1 MNVQL
6 EGIGQGNVI
15 DGGRTTSYGA
25 ARTSGKDVPGGYTL
39 DISGAVTDNSAYA
52 GHGKTTEDIMCDAM
66 TTETAL
72 QSQYLTVM
80 SNSVSEEDFAN
91 LTEEG
96 FKPCDTDVE
105 TAVTVVDEIKA
116 ALAEAGIV
124 VDGYNDD
131 LDPEVLKEITGSEAR
146 AQEITRAFHQND
158 IPVTEENVRDVMQ
171 AIEKSRELTE
181 PADGTVIYMVRQGM
195 EPTVDDLYL
204 AQHSTGADGGPQS
217 YGYYDQNGSG
227 YYAKR
232 AEDYDWD
239 ALQEQIERVIR
250 EAGLKEDKE
259 STDQARFLIE
269 EGIPL
274 TAESLS
280 CLARLRE
287 ISYPVSEE
295 RTIHAAAAAI
305 SDGKRAGDA
314 DVANPDSAWR
324 QAVYWKE
331 QTDRISDEAVREA
344 AESGEKLDLRH
355 LSALQERIDMQSAD
369 ENGAV
374 WDDGAAQK
382 GAAYPASAVAEE
394 GGPDP
399 DKGDAAQ
406 AESGMGSPYIRAR
419 RQLEELR
426 LQMTITA
433 NYSLIKRGFALDT
446 TELSQL
452 VEELRAAEN
461 ERQQKLF
468 GGESVSENET
478 RKSLFNETIQ
488 AREKLYMAPAAL
500 AGRMAGAKEAW
511 SLRYTAEQSEQLRS
525 AYELAGERYEI
536 MMTQPRTD
544 LGDSIRK
551 AFRNV
556 DDLLRDMGIE
566 TNEENRRAV
575 RILGYN
581 RMEVTKEQIDRV
593 KAADMSLQR
602 VTEKMTPA
610 SVLHM
615 IREGKNPL
623 SMTVPELEEYLTH
636 EGDNPA
642 SDQEKYSEYL
652 YKLERT
658 NGITDEEKESYIGIY
673 RLFRQIEKSDGA
685 VIGSLVNQNAEL
697 TMRNLLSAVRT
708 GRHKGLDLEVSDHYG
723 ALREIA
729 RTDITIDEQI
739 MSAYENQIC
748 GRIYDTLEPA
758 ALHEMDLNENPTLE
772 RLYEMLREA
781 SAKEEVREEIKTQER
796 QYQSGQLA
804 QMREAAELGEE
815 HIRALLDAN
824 QPVSANAL
832 MAVQAMRS
840 SRNRAFSKLYE
851 PIKEDTAG
859 GPLKE
864 AQETFLR
871 AAEDVR
877 DSLTDSGTAEAAY
890 EAFTK
895 AGEELLAQ
903 RGFADRTYMDVRA
916 YQLIGRQ
923 LTLAAGMAREE
934 QYRVPVEIDGQVT
947 ALDVKIRHDK
957 GTQGCVGVAMEHDSF
972 GRVGVELEM
981 TSASSITGYLAYSSR
996 EGEPVLAAAETRFRE
1011 LLKGEGIQLTDFHS
1025 IFSRELNPD
1034 SMLSQ
1039 GLRQDHGQGGHL
1051 QTVDARDDH
1060 RRDNHAQD
1068 DQMQSADGR
1077 VFSGSER
1084 EHVRTSVLYTVAKS
1098 FVAAMQDTAVRR
1110 KEINGV

>member
-25 ARTSGKDVPGGYTL
+25 ARTSEKDVPGGYTL

-131 LDPEVLKEITGSEAR
+131 LDPEVLKEITGSEVR
-146 AQEITRAFHQND
+146 AQEITRAFHEND

-171 AIEKSRELTE
+171 ALEKSRELAE
-181 PADGTVIYMVRQGM
+181 PTDGTVIYMVRQGM

-204 AQHSTGADGGPQS
+204 AQHSAGVNGGPQS

-232 AEDYDWD
+232 AEEYDWD

-250 EAGLKEDKE
+250 DAGLKEDKE

-269 EGIPL
+269 KGIPL

-280 CLARLRE
+280 CLAGLRE
-287 ISYPVSEE
+287 ISYPLSEE
-295 RTIHAAAAAI
+295 LTIHAAAAAI

-331 QTDRISDEAVREA
+331 QTEHISDEAVREA

-369 ENGAV
+369 ENDTV
-374 WDDGAAQK
+374 RDG
-382 GAAYPASAVAEE
+382 GAAYPASGVTEE
-394 GGPDP
+394 DGPDP
-399 DKGDAAQ
+399 DKGDAVQ
-406 AESGMGSPYIRAR
+406 AESGTGSAYIRAR

-461 ERQQKLF
+461 EKQQKLF

-500 AGRMAGAKEAW
+500 AGRMAGAQEAW
-511 SLRYTAEQSEQLRS
+511 SLRHTAEQSEQLRS

-556 DDLLRDMGIE
+556 DDILRDIELE

-615 IREGKNPL
+615 IRGGKNPL

-636 EGDNPA
+636 EGDDPA

-781 SAKEEVREEIKTQER
+781 SVKEEVREEIKTQER
-796 QYQSGQLA
+796 QYQSGQLV

-815 HIRALLDAN
+815 HIRALLDAD

-832 MAVQAMRS
+832 MAIQAMRS
-840 SRNRAFSKLYE
+840 TRNRAFSKLYE
-851 PIKEDTAG
+851 PIRENTEQG
-859 GPLKE
+859 GRLKE

-877 DSLTDSGTAEAAY
+877 DSLTDSETAEAAY

-895 AGEELLAQ
+895 AAEELLVQ
-903 RGFADRTYMDVRA
+903 RGFVDRTYMDVRA

-934 QYRVPVEIDGQVT
+934 QYRVPVEIGGQVT

-957 GTQGCVGVAMEHDSF
+957 GMQGCVAVSMEHDSF
-972 GRVGVELEM
+972 GKVGVELEM

-996 EGEPVLAAAETRFRE
+996 EGEPMLAAAETRFRE
-1011 LLKGEGIQLTDFHS
+1011 MLKGEGIQLTDFHS

-1039 GLRQDHGQGGHL
+1039 GLRQDHGQSGHL
-1051 QTVDARDDH
+1051 RTVDARDDH

-1068 DQMQSADGR
+1068 DQVQSADGR

-1084 EHVRTSVLYTVAKS
+1084 ERVRTSVLYTVARS
-1098 FVAAMQDTAVRR
+1098 FVAAMQDTAERR
-1110 KEINGV
+1110 

>member
-25 ARTSGKDVPGGYTL
+25 ARTSEKDVPGGYTL

-131 LDPEVLKEITGSEAR
+131 LDPEVLKEITGSEVR
-146 AQEITRAFHQND
+146 AQEITRAFHEND

-171 AIEKSRELTE
+171 ALEKSRELAE
-181 PADGTVIYMVRQGM
+181 PTDGTVIYMVRQGM

-204 AQHSTGADGGPQS
+204 AQHSAGVNGGPQS

-232 AEDYDWD
+232 AEEYDWD

-250 EAGLKEDKE
+250 DAGLKEDKE

-269 EGIPL
+269 KGIPL

-280 CLARLRE
+280 CLAGLRE
-287 ISYPVSEE
+287 ISYPLSEE
-295 RTIHAAAAAI
+295 LTIHAAAAAI

-331 QTDRISDEAVREA
+331 QTEHISDEAVREA

-369 ENGAV
+369 ENDTVRNG
-374 WDDGAAQK
+374 
-382 GAAYPASAVAEE
+382 GAAYPASGVTEE
-394 GGPDP
+394 DGPDP
-399 DKGDAAQ
+399 DKGDAVQ
-406 AESGMGSPYIRAR
+406 AESGTGSAYIRAR

-461 ERQQKLF
+461 EKQQKLF

-500 AGRMAGAKEAW
+500 AGRMAGAQEAW
-511 SLRYTAEQSEQLRS
+511 SLRHTAEQSEQLRS

-556 DDLLRDMGIE
+556 DDILRDIELE

-615 IREGKNPL
+615 IRGGKNPL

-636 EGDNPA
+636 EGDDPA

-781 SAKEEVREEIKTQER
+781 SVKEEVREEIKTQER
-796 QYQSGQLA
+796 QYQSGQLV
-804 QMREAAELGEE
+804 QMREAAEQGEE
-815 HIRALLDAN
+815 HIRALLDAD

-832 MAVQAMRS
+832 MAIQAMRS
-840 SRNRAFSKLYE
+840 TRNRAFSKLYE
-851 PIKEDTAG
+851 PIKENTEQG
-859 GPLKE
+859 GRLKE

-877 DSLTDSGTAEAAY
+877 DSLTDSETAEAAY

-895 AGEELLAQ
+895 AAEELLAQ
-903 RGFADRTYMDVRA
+903 RGFVDRTYMDVRA

-934 QYRVPVEIDGQVT
+934 QYRVPVEIGGQVT

-957 GTQGCVGVAMEHDSF
+957 GMQGCVAVSMEHDSF
-972 GRVGVELEM
+972 GKVGVELEM

-996 EGEPVLAAAETRFRE
+996 EGEPMLAAAETRFRE
-1011 LLKGEGIQLTDFHS
+1011 MLKGEGIQLTDFHS

-1039 GLRQDHGQGGHL
+1039 GLRQDHGQSGHL
-1051 QTVDARDDH
+1051 RTVDARDDH

-1068 DQMQSADGR
+1068 DQVQSADGR

-1084 EHVRTSVLYTVAKS
+1084 ERVRTSVLYTVAKS
-1098 FVAAMQDTAVRR
+1098 FVAAMQDTAERR
-1110 KEINGV
+1110 

>member
-25 ARTSGKDVPGGYTL
+25 ARTSEKDVPGGYTL

-131 LDPEVLKEITGSEAR
+131 LDPEVLKEITGSEVR
-146 AQEITRAFHQND
+146 AQEITRAFHEND

-171 AIEKSRELTE
+171 ALEKSRELAE
-181 PADGTVIYMVRQGM
+181 PTDGTVIYMVRQGM

-204 AQHSTGADGGPQS
+204 AQHSAGVNGGPQS

-232 AEDYDWD
+232 AEEYDWD

-250 EAGLKEDKE
+250 DAGLKEDKE

-287 ISYPVSEE
+287 ISYPLSEE
-295 RTIHAAAAAI
+295 WTIHAAAAAI

-331 QTDRISDEAVREA
+331 QTEHISDEAVREA

-369 ENGAV
+369 ENDTV
-374 WDDGAAQK
+374 RDG
-382 GAAYPASAVAEE
+382 GAAYPASGVTEE
-394 GGPDP
+394 DGPDP
-399 DKGDAAQ
+399 DKGDAVQ
-406 AESGMGSPYIRAR
+406 AESGTGSAYIRAR

-461 ERQQKLF
+461 EKQQKLF

-500 AGRMAGAKEAW
+500 AGRMAGAQEAW
-511 SLRYTAEQSEQLRS
+511 SLRHTAEQSEQLRS

-556 DDLLRDMGIE
+556 DDILRDIELE

-636 EGDNPA
+636 EGDDPA

-781 SAKEEVREEIKTQER
+781 SVKEEVREEIKTQER
-796 QYQSGQLA
+796 QYQSGQLV

-815 HIRALLDAN
+815 HIRALLDAD

-832 MAVQAMRS
+832 MAIQAMRS
-840 SRNRAFSKLYE
+840 TRNRAFSKLYE
-851 PIKEDTAG
+851 PIKENTEQEG
-859 GPLKE
+859 RLKE

-877 DSLTDSGTAEAAY
+877 DSLTDSETAEAAY

-895 AGEELLAQ
+895 AAEELLVQ
-903 RGFADRTYMDVRA
+903 RGFVDRTYMDVRA

-934 QYRVPVEIDGQVT
+934 QYRVPVEIGGQVT

-957 GTQGCVGVAMEHDSF
+957 GMQGCVAVSMEHDSF
-972 GRVGVELEM
+972 GKVGVELEM

-996 EGEPVLAAAETRFRE
+996 EGEPMLAAAEARFRE
-1011 LLKGEGIQLTDFHS
+1011 MLKGEGIQLTDFHS

-1039 GLRQDHGQGGHL
+1039 GLRQDHGQSGHL
-1051 QTVDARDDH
+1051 RTVDARDDH

-1068 DQMQSADGR
+1068 DQVQSADGR

-1084 EHVRTSVLYTVAKS
+1084 ERVRTSVLYTVAKS
-1098 FVAAMQDTAVRR
+1098 FVAAMQDTAERR
-1110 KEINGV
+1110 

>member
-25 ARTSGKDVPGGYTL
+25 ARTSEKDVPGGYTL

-131 LDPEVLKEITGSEAR
+131 LDPEVLKEITGSEVR
-146 AQEITRAFHQND
+146 AQEITRAFHEND

-171 AIEKSRELTE
+171 ALEKSRELAE
-181 PADGTVIYMVRQGM
+181 PTDGTVIYMVRQGM

-204 AQHSTGADGGPQS
+204 AQHSAGVNGGPQS

-232 AEDYDWD
+232 AEEYDWD

-250 EAGLKEDKE
+250 DAGLKEDKE

-287 ISYPVSEE
+287 ISYPLSEE
-295 RTIHAAAAAI
+295 WTIHAAAAAI

-331 QTDRISDEAVREA
+331 QTEHISDEAVIEA
-344 AESGEKLDLRH
+344 AESGEKLDLGH

-369 ENGAV
+369 ENDTV
-374 WDDGAAQK
+374 RDG
-382 GAAYPASAVAEE
+382 GAAYPASGVTEE
-394 GGPDP
+394 DGPDP
-399 DKGDAAQ
+399 DKGDAVQ
-406 AESGMGSPYIRAR
+406 AESGTGSAYIRAR

-433 NYSLIKRGFALDT
+433 NYSLIKKGFALDT

-461 ERQQKLF
+461 EKQQKLF

-500 AGRMAGAKEAW
+500 AGRMAGAQEAW
-511 SLRYTAEQSEQLRS
+511 SLRHTAEQSEQLRS

-556 DDLLRDMGIE
+556 DDILRDIELE

-636 EGDNPA
+636 EGDDPA

-772 RLYEMLREA
+772 RLYEILREA
-781 SAKEEVREEIKTQER
+781 SVKEEVREEIKTQER
-796 QYQSGQLA
+796 QYQSGQLV

-815 HIRALLDAN
+815 HIRALLDAD

-832 MAVQAMRS
+832 MAIQAMRS
-840 SRNRAFSKLYE
+840 TRNRAFSKLYE
-851 PIKEDTAG
+851 PIKENTEQG
-859 GPLKE
+859 GRLKE

-877 DSLTDSGTAEAAY
+877 DSLTDSETAEAAY

-895 AGEELLAQ
+895 AAEELLVQ
-903 RGFADRTYMDVRA
+903 RGFVDRTYMDVRA

-934 QYRVPVEIDGQVT
+934 QYRIPVEIGGQVT

-957 GTQGCVGVAMEHDSF
+957 GMQGCVAVSMEHDSF
-972 GRVGVELEM
+972 GKVGVELEM

-996 EGEPVLAAAETRFRE
+996 EGEPMLAAAETRFRE
-1011 LLKGEGIQLTDFHS
+1011 MLKGEGIQLTDFHS

-1039 GLRQDHGQGGHL
+1039 GLRQNHGQSGHL
-1051 QTVDARDDH
+1051 PTVDARDDH

-1068 DQMQSADGR
+1068 DQVQSADGR

-1084 EHVRTSVLYTVAKS
+1084 ERVRTSVLYTVAKS
-1098 FVAAMQDTAVRR
+1098 FVAAMQDTAERR
-1110 KEINGV
+1110 

>member
-25 ARTSGKDVPGGYTL
+25 ARTSEKDVPGGYTL

-131 LDPEVLKEITGSEAR
+131 LDPEVLKEITGSEVR
-146 AQEITRAFHQND
+146 AQEITRAFHEND

-171 AIEKSRELTE
+171 ALEKSRELAE
-181 PADGTVIYMVRQGM
+181 PTDGTVIYMVRQGM

-204 AQHSTGADGGPQS
+204 AQHSAGVNGGPQS

-232 AEDYDWD
+232 AEEYDWD

-250 EAGLKEDKE
+250 DAGLKEDKE

-269 EGIPL
+269 KGIPL

-280 CLARLRE
+280 CLAGLRE
-287 ISYPVSEE
+287 ISYPLSEE
-295 RTIHAAAAAI
+295 WTIHAAAAAI

-331 QTDRISDEAVREA
+331 QTEHISDEAVREA

-369 ENGAV
+369 ENDTV
-374 WDDGAAQK
+374 RDG
-382 GAAYPASAVAEE
+382 GAAYPASGVTEE
-394 GGPDP
+394 DGPDP
-399 DKGDAAQ
+399 DKGDAVQ
-406 AESGMGSPYIRAR
+406 AESGTGSAYIRAR

-461 ERQQKLF
+461 EKQQKLF

-500 AGRMAGAKEAW
+500 AGRMAGAQEAW
-511 SLRYTAEQSEQLRS
+511 SLRHTAEQSEQLRS

-556 DDLLRDMGIE
+556 DDILRDIELE

-636 EGDNPA
+636 EGDDPA

-781 SAKEEVREEIKTQER
+781 SVKEEVREEIKTQER
-796 QYQSGQLA
+796 QYRSGQLV

-815 HIRALLDAN
+815 HIRALLDAD

-832 MAVQAMRS
+832 MAIQAMRS
-840 SRNRAFSKLYE
+840 TRNRAFSKLYE
-851 PIKEDTAG
+851 PIKENTEQG
-859 GPLKE
+859 GRLKE

-877 DSLTDSGTAEAAY
+877 DSLTDSETAEAAY

-895 AGEELLAQ
+895 AAEELLVQ
-903 RGFADRTYMDVRA
+903 RGFVDRTYMDVRA

-934 QYRVPVEIDGQVT
+934 QYRVPVEIGGQVT

-957 GTQGCVGVAMEHDSF
+957 GMQGCVAVSMEHDSF
-972 GRVGVELEM
+972 GKVGVELEM

-996 EGEPVLAAAETRFRE
+996 EGEPMLAAAETRFRE
-1011 LLKGEGIQLTDFHS
+1011 MLKGEGIQLTDFHS

-1039 GLRQDHGQGGHL
+1039 GLRQDHGQSGHL
-1051 QTVDARDDH
+1051 RTVDARDDH

-1068 DQMQSADGR
+1068 DQVQSADGG

-1084 EHVRTSVLYTVAKS
+1084 ERVRTSVLYTVAKS
-1098 FVAAMQDTAVRR
+1098 FVAAMQDTAERR
-1110 KEINGV
+1110 

>member
-15 DGGRTTSYGA
+15 DGSRTISYGA
-25 ARTSGKDVPGGYTL
+25 ARASGKDAPGGYTL

-91 LTEEG
+91 LTKEG

-131 LDPEVLKEITGSEAR
+131 LDPEVLEEITGSAAR
-146 AQEITRAFHQND
+146 AQEITRAFHEND

-171 AIEKSRELTE
+171 ALEKGRDLTE
-181 PADGTVIYMVRQGM
+181 PSDGTVIYMVRQGM

-204 AQHSTGADGGPQS
+204 AQHSAGADSGPQS

-232 AEDYDWD
+232 AEEYDWN

-250 EAGLKEDKE
+250 DAGLKEDGQ
-259 STDQARFLIE
+259 SAGQAKFLIE
-269 EGIPL
+269 EGVPL
-274 TAESLS
+274 TEESLR

-295 RTIHAAAAAI
+295 RIIHTAAAAI
-305 SDGKRAGDA
+305 ADGKSAGEA
-314 DVANPDSAWR
+314 DVTNPGSAWR

-331 QTDRISDEAVREA
+331 QTERISDEAVREA
-344 AESGEKLDLRH
+344 AENGEKLDLRH
-355 LSALQERIDMQSAD
+355 LSALQERIDAQAAG
-369 ENGAV
+369 ENDMV
-374 WDDGAAQK
+374 REDDAAQK
-382 GAAYPASAVAEE
+382 GAVYPASAGMEE
-394 GGPDP
+394 SGPDP
-399 DKGDAAQ
+399 DKGDAEQ
-406 AESGMGSPYIRAR
+406 AESGTESAYIRAR

-433 NYSLIKRGFALDT
+433 NYSLIKKGFALDT

-452 VEELRAAEN
+452 VEELRAAER

-468 GGESVSENET
+468 GGESVSENEA
-478 RKSLFNETIQ
+478 RKTLFDETIQ
-488 AREKLYMAPAAL
+488 ARERLYMAPAAL
-500 AGRMAGAKEAW
+500 AGRMAGAQEDW
-511 SLRYTAEQSEQLRS
+511 SLRHTAEQGEQLRS

-536 MMTQPRTD
+536 MMTQPRAD

-556 DDLLRDMGIE
+556 DDILRDMGLE
-566 TNEENRRAV
+566 TSEENRRAV

-581 RMEVTKEQIDRV
+581 RMEVTKAQIDRV
-593 KAADMSLQR
+593 KEADISLQR
-602 VTEKMTPA
+602 VTEKLTPA
-610 SVLHM
+610 SVLQM

-623 SMTVPELEEYLTH
+623 GMTVPELEEYLTH
-636 EGDNPA
+636 IGNDTA
-642 SDQEKYSEYL
+642 SEQEKYSEYL

-658 NGITDEEKESYIGIY
+658 NGITQEEKESYIGIY

-708 GRHKGLDLEVSDHYG
+708 GRHKGLDLEVNDHYG

-739 MSAYENQIC
+739 MSAYENQLC
-748 GRIYDTLEPA
+748 ERIYDSLEPA

-781 SAKEEVREEIKTQER
+781 SAKEEVREEIETQER
-796 QYQSGQLA
+796 QYQGGQLA
-804 QMREAAELGEE
+804 QIREAAELGDE
-815 HIRALLDAN
+815 HIRALLDAK
-824 QPVSANAL
+824 QPVSANMLVA
-832 MAVQAMRS
+832 MQAMRS

-851 PIKEDTAG
+851 PLNDTAQDG
-859 GPLKE
+859 MIQE
-864 AQETFLR
+864 ARETFLR
-871 AAEDVR
+871 AAGDAG
-877 DSLTDSGTAEAAY
+877 DSLTDSEAAKAAY

-895 AGEELLAQ
+895 AGEELLLQ
-903 RGFADRTYMDVRA
+903 RGFAEWNDMDVRT
-916 YQLIGRQ
+916 YQMIGRQ

-934 QYRVPVEIDGQVT
+934 QYRIPVEIDGQVT
-947 ALDVKIRHDK
+947 ALDVKIRHDR
-957 GTQGCVGVAMEHDSF
+957 GIQGCVSVAMEHDSL
-972 GRVGVELEM
+972 GKVGVNLEM
-981 TSASSITGYLAYSSR
+981 TSESGISGYLAYSSR
-996 EGEPVLAAAETRFRE
+996 EGEPVLAAVETRFGE
-1011 LLKGEGIQLTDFHS
+1011 LLEKEGIQLTEFHS
-1025 IFSRELNPD
+1025 IFSRELDPD
-1034 SMLSQ
+1034 SLISQ
-1039 GLRQDHGQGGHL
+1039 ETRQDHGQSGHL

-1060 RRDNHAQD
+1060 RRINHAQD
-1068 DQMQSADGR
+1068 GQTQSADGR

-1084 EHVRTSVLYTVAKS
+1084 AHVRSSVLYTVAKS
-1098 FVAAMQDTAVRR
+1098 FVAAMQDTAVSR
-1110 KEINGV
+1110 KEINGI

>member
-25 ARTSGKDVPGGYTL
+25 ARTSEKDVPGGYTL

-131 LDPEVLKEITGSEAR
+131 LDPEVLKEITGSEVR
-146 AQEITRAFHQND
+146 AQEITRAFHEND

-171 AIEKSRELTE
+171 ALEKSRELAE
-181 PADGTVIYMVRQGM
+181 PTDGTVIYMVRQGM

-204 AQHSTGADGGPQS
+204 AQHSAGVNGGPQS

-232 AEDYDWD
+232 AEEYDWD

-280 CLARLRE
+280 CLAGLRE
-287 ISYPVSEE
+287 ISYPLSEE
-295 RTIHAAAAAI
+295 WTIHAAAAAI

-331 QTDRISDEAVREA
+331 QTEHISDEAVREA

-369 ENGAV
+369 ENDTV
-374 WDDGAAQK
+374 RDG
-382 GAAYPASAVAEE
+382 GAAYPASGVTEE
-394 GGPDP
+394 DGPDP
-399 DKGDAAQ
+399 DKGDAVQ
-406 AESGMGSPYIRAR
+406 AESGTGSAYIRAR

-461 ERQQKLF
+461 EKQQKLF

-500 AGRMAGAKEAW
+500 AGRMAGAQEAW
-511 SLRYTAEQSEQLRS
+511 SLRHTAEQSEQLRS

-556 DDLLRDMGIE
+556 DDILRDIELE

-615 IREGKNPL
+615 IRGGKNPL

-636 EGDNPA
+636 EGDDPA

-781 SAKEEVREEIKTQER
+781 SVKEEVREEIKTQER
-796 QYQSGQLA
+796 QYQSGQLV

-815 HIRALLDAN
+815 HIRALLDAD

-832 MAVQAMRS
+832 MAIQAMRS
-840 SRNRAFSKLYE
+840 TRNRAFSKLYE
-851 PIKEDTAG
+851 PIKENTEQEG
-859 GPLKE
+859 RLKE

-877 DSLTDSGTAEAAY
+877 DSLTDSETAEAAY

-895 AGEELLAQ
+895 AAEELLVQ
-903 RGFADRTYMDVRA
+903 RGFVDRTYMDVRA

-934 QYRVPVEIDGQVT
+934 QYRIPVEIGGQVT

-957 GTQGCVGVAMEHDSF
+957 GMQGCVAVSMEHDSF
-972 GRVGVELEM
+972 GKVGVELEM

-996 EGEPVLAAAETRFRE
+996 EGEPMLAAAETRFRE
-1011 LLKGEGIQLTDFHS
+1011 MLKGEGIQLTDFHS

-1039 GLRQDHGQGGHL
+1039 GLRQDYGQSGHL
-1051 QTVDARDDH
+1051 RTVDARDDH

-1068 DQMQSADGR
+1068 DQVQSADGR

-1084 EHVRTSVLYTVAKS
+1084 ERVRTSVLYTVARS
-1098 FVAAMQDTAVRR
+1098 FVAAMQDTAERR
-1110 KEINGV
+1110 

>member
-25 ARTSGKDVPGGYTL
+25 ARTSEKDVPGGYTL

-131 LDPEVLKEITGSEAR
+131 LDPEVLKEITGSEVR
-146 AQEITRAFHQND
+146 AQEITRAFHEND

-171 AIEKSRELTE
+171 ALEKSRELAE
-181 PADGTVIYMVRQGM
+181 PTDGTVIYMVRQGM

-204 AQHSTGADGGPQS
+204 AQHSAGVNGGPQS

-232 AEDYDWD
+232 AEEYDWD

-250 EAGLKEDKE
+250 DAGLKEDKE

-269 EGIPL
+269 KGIPL
-274 TAESLS
+274 TAESLN
-280 CLARLRE
+280 CLAGLRE
-287 ISYPVSEE
+287 ISYPLSEE
-295 RTIHAAAAAI
+295 WTIHAAAAAI

-331 QTDRISDEAVREA
+331 QTEHISDEAVREA

-369 ENGAV
+369 ENDTV
-374 WDDGAAQK
+374 RDG
-382 GAAYPASAVAEE
+382 GAAYPASGVTEE
-394 GGPDP
+394 DGPDP
-399 DKGDAAQ
+399 DKGDAVQ
-406 AESGMGSPYIRAR
+406 AESGTGSAYIRAR

-461 ERQQKLF
+461 EKQQKLF

-500 AGRMAGAKEAW
+500 AGRMAGAQEAW
-511 SLRYTAEQSEQLRS
+511 SLRHTAEQSEQLRS

-556 DDLLRDMGIE
+556 DDILRDIELE

-615 IREGKNPL
+615 IRGGKNPL

-636 EGDNPA
+636 EGDDPA

-781 SAKEEVREEIKTQER
+781 SVKEEVREEIKTQER
-796 QYQSGQLA
+796 QYQSGQLV

-815 HIRALLDAN
+815 HIRALLDAD

-832 MAVQAMRS
+832 MAIQAMRS
-840 SRNRAFSKLYE
+840 IRNRAFSKLYE
-851 PIKEDTAG
+851 PIKENTEQEG
-859 GPLKE
+859 RLKE

-877 DSLTDSGTAEAAY
+877 DSLTDSETAEAAY

-895 AGEELLAQ
+895 AAEELLVQ
-903 RGFADRTYMDVRA
+903 RGFVDRTYMDVRA

-934 QYRVPVEIDGQVT
+934 QYRVPVEIGGQVT

-957 GTQGCVGVAMEHDSF
+957 GMQGCVAVSMEHDSF
-972 GRVGVELEM
+972 GKVGVELEM

-996 EGEPVLAAAETRFRE
+996 EGEPMLAAAETRFRE
-1011 LLKGEGIQLTDFHS
+1011 MLKGEGIQLTDFHS

-1039 GLRQDHGQGGHL
+1039 GLRQDHGQSGHL
-1051 QTVDARDDH
+1051 RTVDARDDH

-1068 DQMQSADGR
+1068 DQVQSADGR

-1084 EHVRTSVLYTVAKS
+1084 ERVRTSVLYTVAKS
-1098 FVAAMQDTAVRR
+1098 FVAAMQDTAERR
-1110 KEINGV
+1110 

>member
-25 ARTSGKDVPGGYTL
+25 ARTSEKDVPGGYTL

-131 LDPEVLKEITGSEAR
+131 LDPEVLKEITGSEVR
-146 AQEITRAFHQND
+146 AQEITRAFHEND

-171 AIEKSRELTE
+171 ALEKSRELAE
-181 PADGTVIYMVRQGM
+181 PTDGTVIYMVRQGM

-204 AQHSTGADGGPQS
+204 AQHSAGVNGGPQS

-232 AEDYDWD
+232 AEEYDWD

-250 EAGLKEDKE
+250 DAGLKEDKE

-269 EGIPL
+269 KGIPL
-274 TAESLS
+274 TAGSLS
-280 CLARLRE
+280 CLAGLRE
-287 ISYPVSEE
+287 ISYPLSEE
-295 RTIHAAAAAI
+295 WTIHAAAAAI

-331 QTDRISDEAVREA
+331 QTEHISDEAVREA

-369 ENGAV
+369 ENDTV
-374 WDDGAAQK
+374 RDG
-382 GAAYPASAVAEE
+382 GAAYPASGVTEE
-394 GGPDP
+394 DGPDP
-399 DKGDAAQ
+399 DKGDAVQ
-406 AESGMGSPYIRAR
+406 AESGTGSAYIRAR

-461 ERQQKLF
+461 EKQQKLF

-500 AGRMAGAKEAW
+500 AGRMAGAQEAW
-511 SLRYTAEQSEQLRS
+511 SLRHTAEQSEQLRS

-556 DDLLRDMGIE
+556 DDILRDIKLE

-636 EGDNPA
+636 EGDDPA

-781 SAKEEVREEIKTQER
+781 SVKEEVREEIKTQER
-796 QYQSGQLA
+796 QYRSGQLV

-815 HIRALLDAN
+815 HIRALLDAD

-832 MAVQAMRS
+832 MAIQAMRS
-840 SRNRAFSKLYE
+840 TRNRAFSKLYE
-851 PIKEDTAG
+851 PIKENTEQG
-859 GPLKE
+859 GRLKE

-877 DSLTDSGTAEAAY
+877 DSLTDSETAEAAY

-895 AGEELLAQ
+895 AAEELLVQ
-903 RGFADRTYMDVRA
+903 RGFVDRTYMDVRA

-934 QYRVPVEIDGQVT
+934 QYRVPVEIGGQVT

-957 GTQGCVGVAMEHDSF
+957 GMQGCVAVSMEHDSF
-972 GRVGVELEM
+972 GKVGVELEM

-996 EGEPVLAAAETRFRE
+996 EGEPMLAAAETRFRE
-1011 LLKGEGIQLTDFHS
+1011 MLKGEGIQLTDFHS

-1039 GLRQDHGQGGHL
+1039 GLRQDHGQSGHL
-1051 QTVDARDDH
+1051 RTVDARDDH

-1068 DQMQSADGR
+1068 DQVQSADGR

-1084 EHVRTSVLYTVAKS
+1084 ERVRTSVLYTVAKS
-1098 FVAAMQDTAVRR
+1098 FVAAMQDTAERR
-1110 KEINGV
+1110 

>member
-25 ARTSGKDVPGGYTL
+25 ARTSEKDVPGGYTL

-131 LDPEVLKEITGSEAR
+131 LDPEVLKEITGSEVR
-146 AQEITRAFHQND
+146 AQEITRAFHEND

-171 AIEKSRELTE
+171 ALEKSRELAE
-181 PADGTVIYMVRQGM
+181 PTDGTVIYMVRQGM

-204 AQHSTGADGGPQS
+204 AQHSAGVNGGPQS

-232 AEDYDWD
+232 AEEYDWD

-250 EAGLKEDKE
+250 DAGLKEDKE

-269 EGIPL
+269 KGIPL
-274 TAESLS
+274 TAESLN
-280 CLARLRE
+280 CLAGLRE
-287 ISYPVSEE
+287 ISYPLSEE
-295 RTIHAAAAAI
+295 WTIHAAAAAI

-331 QTDRISDEAVREA
+331 QTEHISDEAVREA

-369 ENGAV
+369 ENDTV
-374 WDDGAAQK
+374 RDG
-382 GAAYPASAVAEE
+382 GAAYPASGVTEE
-394 GGPDP
+394 DGPDP
-399 DKGDAAQ
+399 DKGDAVQ
-406 AESGMGSPYIRAR
+406 AESGTGSAYIRAR

-461 ERQQKLF
+461 EKQQKLF

-500 AGRMAGAKEAW
+500 AGRMAGAQEAW
-511 SLRYTAEQSEQLRS
+511 SLRHTAEQSEQLRS

-556 DDLLRDMGIE
+556 DDILRDIELE

-615 IREGKNPL
+615 IRGGKNPL

-636 EGDNPA
+636 EGDDPA

-781 SAKEEVREEIKTQER
+781 SVKEEVREEIKTQER
-796 QYQSGQLA
+796 QYQSGQLV

-815 HIRALLDAN
+815 HIRALLDAD

-832 MAVQAMRS
+832 MAIQAMRS
-840 SRNRAFSKLYE
+840 TRNRAFSKLYE
-851 PIKEDTAG
+851 PIKENTEQEG
-859 GPLKE
+859 RLKE

-877 DSLTDSGTAEAAY
+877 DSLTDSETAEAAY

-895 AGEELLAQ
+895 AAEELLVQ
-903 RGFADRTYMDVRA
+903 RGFVDRTYMDVRA

-934 QYRVPVEIDGQVT
+934 QYRVPVEIGGQVT

-957 GTQGCVGVAMEHDSF
+957 GMQGCVAVSMEHDSF
-972 GRVGVELEM
+972 GKVGVELEM

-996 EGEPVLAAAETRFRE
+996 EGEPMLAAAETRFRE
-1011 LLKGEGIQLTDFHS
+1011 MLKGEGIQLTDFHS

-1039 GLRQDHGQGGHL
+1039 GLRQDHGQSGHL
-1051 QTVDARDDH
+1051 RTVDARDDH

-1068 DQMQSADGR
+1068 DQVQSADGR

-1084 EHVRTSVLYTVAKS
+1084 ERVRTSVLYTVAKS
-1098 FVAAMQDTAVRR
+1098 FVAAMQDTAERR
-1110 KEINGV
+1110 

>member
-25 ARTSGKDVPGGYTL
+25 ARTSEKDVPGGYTL

-131 LDPEVLKEITGSEAR
+131 LDPEVLKEITGSEVR
-146 AQEITRAFHQND
+146 AQEITRAFHEND

-171 AIEKSRELTE
+171 ALEKSRELAE
-181 PADGTVIYMVRQGM
+181 PTDGTVIYMVRQGM

-204 AQHSTGADGGPQS
+204 AQHSAGVNGGPQS

-232 AEDYDWD
+232 AEEYDWD

-280 CLARLRE
+280 CLAGLRE
-287 ISYPVSEE
+287 ISYPLSEE
-295 RTIHAAAAAI
+295 WTIHAAAAAI

-331 QTDRISDEAVREA
+331 QTEHISDEAVREA

-369 ENGAV
+369 ENDTV
-374 WDDGAAQK
+374 RDG
-382 GAAYPASAVAEE
+382 GAAYPASGVTEE
-394 GGPDP
+394 DGPDP
-399 DKGDAAQ
+399 DKGDAVQ
-406 AESGMGSPYIRAR
+406 AESGTGSAYIRAR

-433 NYSLIKRGFALDT
+433 NYSLIKKGFALDT

-461 ERQQKLF
+461 EKQQKLF

-500 AGRMAGAKEAW
+500 AGRMAGAQEAW
-511 SLRYTAEQSEQLRS
+511 SLRHTAEQSEQLRS

-556 DDLLRDMGIE
+556 DDILRDIELE

-636 EGDNPA
+636 EGDDPA

-781 SAKEEVREEIKTQER
+781 SVKEEVREEIKTQER
-796 QYQSGQLA
+796 QYQSGQLV

-815 HIRALLDAN
+815 HIRALLDAD

-832 MAVQAMRS
+832 MAIQAMRS
-840 SRNRAFSKLYE
+840 TRNRAFSKLYE
-851 PIKEDTAG
+851 PIKENTEQEG
-859 GPLKE
+859 RLKE

-877 DSLTDSGTAEAAY
+877 DSLTDSETAEAAY

-895 AGEELLAQ
+895 AAEELLVQ
-903 RGFADRTYMDVRA
+903 RGFVDRTYMDVRA

-934 QYRVPVEIDGQVT
+934 QYRVPVEIGGQVT

-957 GTQGCVGVAMEHDSF
+957 GMQGCVAVSMEHDSF
-972 GRVGVELEM
+972 GKVGVELEM

-996 EGEPVLAAAETRFRE
+996 EGEPMLAAAETRFRE
-1011 LLKGEGIQLTDFHS
+1011 MLKGEGIQLTDFHS

-1039 GLRQDHGQGGHL
+1039 GLRQDHGQSGHL
-1051 QTVDARDDH
+1051 RTVDARDDH

-1068 DQMQSADGR
+1068 DQVQSADGR

-1084 EHVRTSVLYTVAKS
+1084 ERVRTSVLYTVARS
-1098 FVAAMQDTAVRR
+1098 FVAAMQDTAERR
-1110 KEINGV
+1110 